1 MTTLFIVRHSEPI
14 KDLLGN
20 YKCDEIEQLQ
30 NEKIILS
37 VNGEAKAYKMS
48 KLKELQNIDAL
59 YSSNYVRTM
68 STAKYIAENN
78 QIKLNVD
85 QRLGERKFGVNSL
98 NELPQDFFEHQFS
111 DWNYKINDGES
122 LLEVS
127 KRMQEALLEILK
139 NNENKRVVL
148 VSHGTALSVMLKKWC
163 EIKLNEETKLVEIYF
178 NNNLVFDGN
187 WQLPEL
193 FKLVF
198 DKDELIGIK
207 NIKIDY

>member
-1 MTTLFIVRHSEPI
+1 MCLLQFIIE
-14 KDLLGN
+14 KETGN
-20 YKCDEIEQLQ
+20 ITPHNNAKKGEI
-30 NEKIILS
+30 
-37 VNGEAKAYKMS
+37 AKTVIMPG
-48 KLKELQNIDAL
+48 DPM
-59 YSSNYVRTM
+59 R
-68 STAKYIAENN
+68 AKYIAENN
-78 QIKLNVD
+78 QIKLNAD

-139 NNENKRVVL
+139 NNEHKRVVL

-163 EIKLNEETKLVEIYF
+163 KIKLNEETKLVEIYF

-198 DKDELIGIK
+198 DKDKLIGIK